1 MMIEPQMI
9 AFFALTGLM
18 GHALFMAVRGDD
30 APAQPTVD
38 EPGLFWTSARFNQ
51 GGDGQERPLFLD

>member
-9 AFFALTGLM
+9 AFFALAGLM
-18 GHALFMAVRGDD
+18 GHALFMITRDD
-30 APAQPTVD
+30 APAQPTAD